1 MLAAAKPVHS
11 AEMAQGATQGANPE
25 FKPDVEIELSAE
37 TGELAILRGSPT
49 RVWQFRGKVIRG
61 DPDAF
66 HSLPGSALP
75 VIQVRKG
82 QKIRVHFWNRISQ
95 ESIVHWHGLH
105 VPQEMDGHPRTAIRP
120 GERFVYEF
128 TVNNRAGTYWFHP
141 HPHGRTGEQVYL
153 GLAGLFIVSDDE
165 EAAAQLPNGEL
176 DLAWIIQD
184 RTFADNNQLVY
195 LRGMMDRMMGFLG
208 ERDPGQRPARTSCN
222 GRDNRVPRA
231 PLNGS
236 NSRIYK
242 LAWNDG
248 RPLTVIGTDG
258 GLLERPVQRPYVTLA
273 PAERVELWLDF
284 SDRSVGDLIT
294 LSSLPFSS
302 GGGPMGGAGGAGAFP
317 VLTVRVERKIV
328 KTHTLATK
336 LSSIPRYRLED
347 AVNRDSPRIFRL
359 EMGMGRVA
367 LNGRSFEMEDRAW
380 RPVKRWGSITLKC
393 GSSPTSPA
401 DDDDGAPDAHTQS
414 PVSGAGPPYSIRVS
428 RCSAAPSTRDFSTRA
443 RRTSCWSCPAKE

>member
-1 MLAAAKPVHS
+1 
-11 AEMAQGATQGANPE
+11 MAQGATQGANPE

-105 VPQEMDGHPRTAIRP
+105 VPHEMDGHPRTAIGP
-120 GERFVYEF
+120 GQRFVYEF

-141 HPHGRTGEQVYL
+141 HPHGRTGEQVYF

-165 EAAAQLPNGEL
+165 EAAAQLPKGEF

-184 RTFADNNQLVY
+184 RRFADNNQLVY
-195 LRGMMDRMMGFLG
+195 LRGMMDRMSGFLG
-208 ERDPGQRPARTSCN
+208 
-222 GRDNRVPRA
+222 NRVLVNGQPDYVQNVATTVYRVRL
-231 PLNGS
+231 LNGS

-302 GGGPMGGAGGAGAFP
+302 GGGPMAARCAGAFP
-317 VLTVRVERKIV
+317 VLTVRV
-328 KTHTLATK
+328 
-336 LSSIPRYRLED
+336 
-347 AVNRDSPRIFRL
+347 
-359 EMGMGRVA
+359 
-367 LNGRSFEMEDRAW
+367 
-380 RPVKRWGSITLKC
+380 
-393 GSSPTSPA
+393 
-401 DDDDGAPDAHTQS
+401 
-414 PVSGAGPPYSIRVS
+414 
-428 RCSAAPSTRDFSTRA
+428 RA
-443 RRTSCWSCPAKE
+443 RSQRRTRSQRGCPAFRATASRTR